1 MWVTIYES
9 LSLELKELSKDNKDK
24 NVVRVSKP
32 ISNDF
37 FMSKK
42 IIENSDDVLEYVKD
56 IEKKLLELVK
66 NQNIII
72 K

>member
-1 MWVTIYES
+1 MTIYES
-9 LSLELKELSKDNKDK
+9 LSLELKELSKDNKNK
-24 NVVRVSKP
+24 KVVRVSKP